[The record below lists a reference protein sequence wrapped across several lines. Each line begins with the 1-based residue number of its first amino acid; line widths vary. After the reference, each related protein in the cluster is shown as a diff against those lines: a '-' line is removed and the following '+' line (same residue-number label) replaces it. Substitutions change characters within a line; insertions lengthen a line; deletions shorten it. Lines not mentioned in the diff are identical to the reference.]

1 MLGTRKKQTIPA
13 SRASRLVHPQAMGT
27 ILVPHS
33 NTSISYRGPCI
44 AICIESW
51 KRLVTVAA
59 LLSGSLSNHS
69 LRASSPGVECW
80 RIFLDLSFQGLHP
93 CSKFKSKR
101 KRQGNSWTC
110 VHILC
115 YVSHFRKFHIIFLY
129 IFQLTLSE

>member
-1 MLGTRKKQTIPA
+1 MGNHCLQSILFILVTLRRFVLGTRKKQTIPA

-59 LLSGSLSNHS
+59 LFSGSLSNHS
-69 LRASSPGVECW
+69 LRASSPGG
-80 RIFLDLSFQGLHP
+80 RMLANTSGLKF
-93 CSKFKSKR
+93 SGTASLFKFKSKR
-101 KRQGNSWTC
+101 KSQGNSWTC
-110 VHILC
+110 EH
-115 YVSHFRKFHIIFLY
+115 
-129 IFQLTLSE
+129 